1 MGRQM
6 MTRRVALYVRVST
19 SNKGQTVENQL
30 ADLQAAAE
38 RLGWDVVA
46 VYRDDGIS
54 GAKGREKR
62 PGFDALM
69 KGVARKE
76 FTMVA
81 AWSVDRLGRSLRDLI
96 NFLEEIR
103 ERGVDL
109 YLHKQALDTSTSTGR
124 AMFALLSIF
133 SEMERSILVERI
145 HAGLNRVRS
154 EGVKKLGRP
163 PTDPKVVEK
172 VKRLLQ
178 QGTGIRPTATKL
190 KVSTGLVQR
199 VKAEMVENGDLLP
212 R

>member
-1 MGRQM
+1 MGRQT

-30 ADLQAAAE
+30 ADLQVAAE

-124 AMFALLSIF
+124 AMFAMLSIF

-163 PTDPKVVEK
+163 PTDPKVVER
-172 VKRLLQ
+172 VKRLLA

>member
-1 MGRQM
+1 MGRQT

-109 YLHKQALDTSTSTGR
+109 YLHKQALDTSTTTGR

-163 PTDPKVVEK
+163 PTDPKVVER

-178 QGTGIRPTATKL
+178 QGTGIRPTAAKL
-190 KVSTGLVQR
+190 RVSTGLVQR
-199 VKAEMVENGDLLP
+199 VKAEMIERGDLLP

>member
-1 MGRQM
+1 MGRQT
-6 MTRRVALYVRVST
+6 MTRSVALYVRVST

-96 NFLEEIR
+96 NFLEAIR

-109 YLHKQALDTSTSTGR
+109 YLHKQALDTSTTTGR

-163 PTDPKVVEK
+163 PTDPKVVER
-172 VKRLLQ
+172 VKRLLA